1 MFNSFRSFIGAIMTF
16 PGPLLDALVRG
27 VGCVGQ
33 QDVVVVEP
41 DLAAPRH
48 HLLGVQLQSSLHAV
62 TGNPAAV
69 VNSMYEE

>member
-1 MFNSFRSFIGAIMTF
+1 MTF
-16 PGPLLDALVRG
+16 PGPLLDPLVRG

-33 QDVVVVEP
+33 QNVVVVEP

-48 HLLGVQLQSSLHAV
+48 HLLGVQLQPSLHAV

-69 VNSMYEE
+69 VNSTYVPNKE